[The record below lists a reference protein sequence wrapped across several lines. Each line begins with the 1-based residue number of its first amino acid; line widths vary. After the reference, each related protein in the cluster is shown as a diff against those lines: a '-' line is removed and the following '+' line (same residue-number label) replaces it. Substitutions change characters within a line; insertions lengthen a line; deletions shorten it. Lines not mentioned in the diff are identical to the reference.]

1 MTAFIL
7 RYWKILGTG
16 LVVLVLIGCLAWQ
29 GNKIT
34 SLKRERDDVRAS
46 LASYRETLEA
56 VQANT
61 AAKIAA
67 LEGEKHREV
76 SRARDLERLIG
87 QIEGASNEKDG
98 PVASVLRAAFDSL
111 YGPDAAGEVH

>member
-1 MTAFIL
+1 MTSFIL
-7 RYWKILGTG
+7 RHWKIFGVG
-16 LVVLVLIGCLAWQ
+16 LAVLVLIGCLAWQ

-34 SLKRERDDVRAS
+34 SLKRERDDARTS

-56 VQANT
+56 VQADT

-76 SRARDLERLIG
+76 SRARDLERLLG
-87 QIEGASNEKDG
+87 QIEGASDEKDG
-98 PVASVLRAAFDSL
+98 PVAPVLRDAFDSL
-111 YGPDAAGEVH
+111 YGPDAAGEAH